1 MEPLSCSWRSQ
12 IFNPLPLQFSY
23 VLIEST
29 VHPHLNPPCRTI
41 SPSTPDTTKRIPCSL
56 LWRRT
61 LAVLRRRQR
70 RRLQIE
76 PVPSRLG
83 SFCGNNATI
92 FVFLFEFSSAS
103 SVLDSRSYSRSF
115 TRRTQRTG
123 TIPCV
128 LVNIMIPPRTRV
140 RIQMASH
147 SHQSRYR
154 GVESVCSFPNPWN
167 NGIHRRPIS

>member
-12 IFNPLPLQFSY
+12 IVHPLPLQFSY
-23 VLIEST
+23 VWIDST
-29 VHPHLNPPCRTI
+29 VHPHSNPPCRTI
-41 SPSTPDTTKRIPCSL
+41 SPILDTTKRILFSL

-70 RRLQIE
+70 SL
-76 PVPSRLG
+76 
-83 SFCGNNATI
+83 CGNNDII

-103 SVLDSRSYSRSF
+103 SVRDSRSYSRSF

-128 LVNIMIPPRTRV
+128 LVKIMIPPRTRV
-140 RIQMASH
+140 RIQMESH
-147 SHQSRYR
+147 SHRSRYL
-154 GVESVCSFPNPWN
+154 GVASVCSFPNPWN
-167 NGIHRRPIS
+167 NGIHRRPISWILSPTLRGSLVRS